1 MAAENPYEPPT
12 AKGGERIEPSAWTGR
27 YAPCYACG
35 QSNAQPVS
43 FTWWGG
49 LLGPKL
55 FTHVKCQ
62 ACGVAYN
69 GKTGKSNSTAIAIYM
84 AVGFGICLVL
94 LLLIGGFAVFAALS

>member
-49 LLGPKL
+49 ILGPKL
-55 FTHVKCQ
+55 FTHVTCQ

-69 GKTGKSNSTAIAIYM
+69 GKTGKSNGTAIAIYL
-84 AVGFGICLVL
+84 AVGFGVL
-94 LLLIGGFAVFAALS
+94 FVLLLIGGFAYFAGFR